1 MINLAMATE
10 EKNRHSVSFFG
21 LHSKIVDYKDT
32 LEWQELSFAAKV
44 RTMITELLTIR
55 EEEGK
60 KKKDTSNCL

>member
-1 MINLAMATE
+1 MINLSMATE
-10 EKNRHSVSFFG
+10 EKNRHSVSFFS

-32 LEWQELSFAAKV
+32 LEWRELSFAAKV

-60 KKKDTSNCL
+60 KK